1 MMRTNGNGYNGYS
14 NRPSLRVILAFFDCL
29 LIIVGVFSGVF
40 IGGGL
45 GLGAPYRDFVIS
57 RYADWKIIAFVLV
70 IQITFY
76 FLDLY
81 EVIYLREPKKIALS
95 LLKSLGISFIVL
107 AIVSF
112 SVPPLAISRGILGLS
127 LMVIFALVFSWRL
140 IFAGICRN
148 IIKERILIVG
158 TRDLSQK
165 IAGDIYE
172 NGRDTFEI
180 VGFVEEQTVASGS
193 SPESADRRRL

>member
-1 MMRTNGNGYNGYS
+1 MG
-14 NRPSLRVILAFFDCL
+14 
-29 LIIVGVFSGVF
+29 GV
-40 IGGGL
+40 L
-45 GLGAPYRDFVIS
+45 GLGAGYSDMVIS
-57 RYADWKIIAFVLV
+57 RYAVWKIIAFDLV

-95 LLKSLGISFIVL
+95 LLKSSGISFLVL
-107 AIVSF
+107 AIVSY

-158 TRDLSQK
+158 KKDLSQK
-165 IAGDIYE
+165 IAREIYE
-172 NGRDTFEI
+172 NGGDTFEI
-180 VGFVEEQTVASGS
+180 IGFVEE
-193 SPESADRRRL
+193 

>member
-1 MMRTNGNGYNGYS
+1 MMRTNGYNGYS

-29 LIIVGVFSGVF
+29 LIIAGVFLGVF
-40 IGGGL
+40 IGGVI
-45 GLGAPYRDFVIS
+45 GLGAGYRDIVIS
-57 RYADWKIIAFVLV
+57 QYAVWKITAFVLV

-95 LLKSLGISFIVL
+95 LLKSLGISFLVL
-107 AIVSF
+107 AILSY
-112 SVPPLAISRGILGLS
+112 SVPPLAVSRGISGLS
-127 LMVIFALVFSWRL
+127 LMVIFALFFSWRL
-140 IFAGICRN
+140 IIAGILRN

-158 TRDLSQK
+158 TGDSSQK
-165 IAGDIYE
+165 IAREIYE

-180 VGFVEEQTVASGS
+180 IGFVEE
-193 SPESADRRRL
+193 